1 MVALYVVLGIIVIII
16 VAAIIY
22 NKYNNDKIKETHRYP
37 CIPQRSDRDG
47 SPLEST

>member
-22 NKYNNDKIKETHRYP
+22 NKYNNDKIKEAEKSGRAY
-37 CIPQRSDRDG
+37 RA
-47 SPLEST
+47 LEALNEKYK